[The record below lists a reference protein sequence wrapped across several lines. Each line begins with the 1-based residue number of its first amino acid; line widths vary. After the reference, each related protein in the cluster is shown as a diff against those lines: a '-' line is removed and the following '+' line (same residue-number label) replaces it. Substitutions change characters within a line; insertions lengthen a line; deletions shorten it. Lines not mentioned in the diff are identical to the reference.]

1 MNNINQYLSDIYN
14 PVHRAKTEEVLI
26 WIEHKYPDLKP
37 EFKWN
42 QPMFTHHGT
51 YIIAFSV
58 SSNHL
63 SIAPERKGI
72 LHFEELFKQK
82 GKKYS
87 KMLLIYPFDKP
98 FDFDL
103 LAKII
108 DFNIADKANIN
119 SFWRP

>member
-1 MNNINQYLSDIYN
+1 MNEIELFFSNIPN
-14 PVHRAKTEEVLI
+14 PIHRAKTEEVVI
-26 WIEHKYPDLKP
+26 WIGHKYPELKP

-51 YIIAFSV
+51 FIIAFSV
-58 SSNHL
+58 ASNHL
-63 SIAPERKGI
+63 AIAPERKGI
-72 LHFEELFKQK
+72 LQFEDEFKQK
-82 GKKYS
+82 KKKYS

-98 FDFDL
+98 FDYDL

>member
-1 MNNINQYLSDIYN
+1 MECFNEYLTKIPN
-14 PVHRAKTEEVLI
+14 PIHLVKTEEVI
-26 WIEHKYPDLKP
+26 MWIAHKYPELKP

-51 YIIAFSV
+51 FIIAFSV
-58 SSNHL
+58 ASKHL
-63 SIAPERKGI
+63 AIAPERKGI
-72 LHFEELFKQK
+72 LQFEDEFKQK
-82 GKKYS
+82 KKKYS

-98 FDFDL
+98 FDYNL

>member
-1 MNNINQYLSDIYN
+1 MDLYNIFFSKIVN
-14 PVHRAKTEEVLI
+14 PIHRAKTEEVLL
-26 WIEHKYPDLKP
+26 WIAHKYPELNA

-51 YIIAFSV
+51 FIIAFSV
-58 SSNHL
+58 ASKHL
-63 SIAPERKGI
+63 AIAPERKGI
-72 LHFEELFKQK
+72 LQFEDEFKQK
-82 GKKYS
+82 KKKYS
-87 KMLLIYPFDKP
+87 KMLLIYPYDQP

>member
-1 MNNINQYLSDIYN
+1 MNEIDLFLSNIQK
-14 PVHRAKTEEVLI
+14 PVHRAKLEEILM
-26 WIEHKYPDLKP
+26 WIEHRYPELKP

-51 YIIAFSV
+51 FIIAFSV

-63 SIAPERKGI
+63 AIAPERKGI
-72 LHFEELFKQK
+72 LQFEDEFKQK
-82 GKKYS
+82 KKKYS
-87 KMLLIYPFDKP
+87 KMLLIYPFDQP

-108 DFNIADKANIN
+108 DYNIADKANIN